1 MSIKDVLVLLE
12 AGERGEHLA
21 DYAISVAD
29 QTKAYLTAAGI
40 ALEIVPPASFMGDYP
55 YDIMQQATQQAR
67 AAVKS
72 AYDKLALAKPGGLD
86 TQLVTIQALPGQ
98 AREEFG
104 RLARH
109 FDMSI
114 VGQALPGQRDDEL
127 LAEAALFRSGRP
139 VLIMPHIHRGPA
151 KFGKVMVCW
160 DGGLAAA
167 RAIGDAIPLLK
178 LAGKVEVVS
187 VASNSLPPD
196 ELPGFNITRHLARHD
211 INAVV
216 RKLPDGDDIGSILL
230 SYAADSAADL
240 IVMGGYGHSRWREFV
255 LGGATRSL
263 MEAMTVP
270 VFMAH

>member
-1 MSIKDVLVLLE
+1 MRRRTLLGCLLAAPLV
-12 AGERGEHLA
+12 
-21 DYAISVAD
+21 
-29 QTKAYLTAAGI
+29 
-40 ALEIVPPASFMGDYP
+40 
-55 YDIMQQATQQAR
+55 AR
-67 AAVKS
+67 ADTYPS
-72 AYDKLALAKPGGLD
+72 KPIRVILTGPVGGLID
-86 TQLVTIQALPGQ
+86 V
-98 AREEFG
+98 
-104 RLARH
+104 
-109 FDMSI
+109 
-114 VGQALPGQRDDEL
+114 
-127 LAEAALFRSGRP
+127 SG
-139 VLIMPHIHRGPA
+139 
-151 KFGKVMVCW
+151 
-160 DGGLAAA
+160 